1 MIVSVFTVFV
11 AFITP
16 VVFTSLSFSID
27 GPVNKL
33 DCAGVIVDVP
43 VAQYEEYIRQWELYK
58 AKMKSIYLKSVL
70 AFIFVGVMAMLIC
83 GLFYNDYLE
92 QQPATPEQLTEITQD
107 TPCAAEAFKDAI
119 KSDTSDP
126 LSLGKAKELASA
138 CRERNEMAEVKR
150 VRENERNKIREKQ
163 LQALNDAHSV
173 KER

>member
-1 MIVSVFTVFV
+1 MLTASKE
-11 AFITP
+11 
-16 VVFTSLSFSID
+16 
-27 GPVNKL
+27 N
-33 DCAGVIVDVP
+33 
-43 VAQYEEYIRQWELYK
+43 E
-58 AKMKSIYLKSVL
+58 MKSIYLESVL
-70 AFIFVGVMAMLIC
+70 AFIFVGVMAMIVC
-83 GLFYNDYLE
+83 IPFYIVYLA

-107 TPCAAEAFKDAI
+107 TPCAAEAFKEAI
-119 KSDTSDP
+119 KSDTSDYQPEP